1 MSFTL
6 VGTSRRLALCCS
18 AILAFGFCVSAAMA
32 AYPDKPIKMVIPYP
46 PGGATD
52 IIGRIVAL
60 KLGEAL
66 GHQVIVDNRGGAS
79 GSIGAEMVA
88 KASPDG
94 YTLLMGAL
102 TSDQRFFTCHGGGFG
117 SFGRSCESNAARQDL
132 SGVGGLWQGEPRQA
146 ELCVLRARVA
156 SAFGCGDHD

>member
-6 VGTSRRLALCCS
+6 VGTSRRLALRCS
-18 AILAFGFCVSAAMA
+18 AILAFGLCVSAAMA

-88 KASPDG
+88 KP
-94 YTLLMGAL
+94 
-102 TSDQRFFTCHGGGFG
+102 
-117 SFGRSCESNAARQDL
+117 ARMATHC
-132 SGVGGLWQGEPRQA
+132 LWA
-146 ELCVLRARVA
+146 
-156 SAFGCGDHD
+156 H